1 LENNTKPLSVVMIGA
16 TGAVGTQAL
25 TSLLK
30 LPQVKKITLL
40 GRRPVENIFDDRVIQ
55 HTIDIFQPNS
65 YLNFLKNH
73 NVAICTLGV
82 GQPSKITRE
91 EFIKIDKKAVVDF
104 AKSCKKSG
112 VQHFEL
118 LSSVGVD
125 SKSSNFFLRTKG
137 ELIDNLISFN
147 FERLSIFQPS
157 MILTPTNRYGFSQAV
172 TLAVWPVLS
181 KLLVG
186 KLQKFKGIKVEEL
199 GAAFAM
205 NILNKKIG
213 LEYLTWKD
221 FMEILKNHAS

>member
-1 LENNTKPLSVVMIGA
+1 MIGA

-30 LPQVKKITLL
+30 LTQVKKITLL
-40 GRRPVENIFDDRVIQ
+40 GRRPVENISDDRVIQ

-221 FMEILKNHAS
+221 FMEISKNHAS